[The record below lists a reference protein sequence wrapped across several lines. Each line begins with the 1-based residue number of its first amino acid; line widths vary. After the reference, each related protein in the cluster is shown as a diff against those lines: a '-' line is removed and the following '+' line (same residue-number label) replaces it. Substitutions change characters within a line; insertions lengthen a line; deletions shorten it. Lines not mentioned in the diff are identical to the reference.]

1 VVIIVQKG
9 KGGLETGM
17 QRIHQS
23 LIDCQGESVEAEKA
37 TGMSI
42 GESIRTMS
50 NRSMERMADRASLC
64 SRSIDVN
71 NTIPGTGKSATPCV
85 SPASVAL

>member
-1 VVIIVQKG
+1 
-9 KGGLETGM
+9 
-17 QRIHQS
+17 
-23 LIDCQGESVEAEKA
+23 
-37 TGMSI
+37 
-42 GESIRTMS
+42 MS

>member
-17 QRIHQS
+17 QRIRQS
-23 LIDCQGESVEAEKA
+23 LIDCQGESVEAGKA
-37 TGMSI
+37 TGTLI

-50 NRSMERMADRASLC
+50 NRSMERVEDWASLC
-64 SRSIDVN
+64 SRTIDVN
-71 NTIPGTGKSATPCV
+71 NTIPGTEKSVTPCV